1 MEHEVCT
8 ASGDDIEAS
17 ASAGSSYCSA
27 EEDDEIVEIDE
38 AVTEHIDTVL
48 GVRCCEN
55 DCIASHPEAVT
66 NFLRGYMKMT
76 KDCQRTSIVTALAMC
91 LAFSE
96 DNQRHHSTGV
106 RQRYA
111 YFVPLVGQVC
121 RTAFKTAYNV
131 SNDTINRYGIKTV
144 HGNAANKHAQF
155 VDEEA
160 LKAFFTR
167 LASTHADCVPVLFR
181 YQKTVDGELRRY
193 HTTKEYQLSPSY
205 FTWGMMHGWYIKWAK
220 DARVRIKEP
229 SLSSFLTVLERICP
243 EIRIRSVRDN
253 VCDACVIYR
262 NTMGAEP
269 TVDDTEVIVAH
280 VEDAKAMR
288 AQYKSDCEAATSEK
302 IVTTIDYAQNIALP
316 HSAQTPSMWY
326 FISLISVHVFGIHSH
341 PDKLQWNL
349 IYSERKAKKGS
360 TEVISM
366 LDVYA
371 RMRNI
376 YSWQQALARFLTFL
390 VHSKGL
396 KGAKLSFLVK
406 GHTKN
411 HCDRHF
417 GYIKRHYTKRDMWIL
432 DDVER
437 AIQESSPDNRCFNSE
452 QSDHIFREYKETREK
467 LYKKLD
473 NIQSCQIFEVRN
485 GEPGVV
491 YCRTRPDSEP
501 VSPPPNKEK
510 IHDIH
515 KKVLQYVPPDLRSDP
530 LYIVPDAA
538 DRAEVAATKRFR
550 RQKAVQKK
558 KRPAANADAPRKKRA
573 AESDNQ

>member
-1 MEHEVCT
+1 
-8 ASGDDIEAS
+8 
-17 ASAGSSYCSA
+17 
-27 EEDDEIVEIDE
+27 
-38 AVTEHIDTVL
+38 
-48 GVRCCEN
+48 
-55 DCIASHPEAVT
+55 
-66 NFLRGYMKMT
+66 
-76 KDCQRTSIVTALAMC
+76 
-91 LAFSE
+91 
-96 DNQRHHSTGV
+96 
-106 RQRYA
+106 
-111 YFVPLVGQVC
+111 
-121 RTAFKTAYNV
+121 
-131 SNDTINRYGIKTV
+131 
-144 HGNAANKHAQF
+144 
-155 VDEEA
+155 
-160 LKAFFTR
+160 
-167 LASTHADCVPVLFR
+167 
-181 YQKTVDGELRRY
+181 
-193 HTTKEYQLSPSY
+193 
-205 FTWGMMHGWYIKWAK
+205 
-220 DARVRIKEP
+220 
-229 SLSSFLTVLERICP
+229 
-243 EIRIRSVRDN
+243 
-253 VCDACVIYR
+253 
-262 NTMGAEP
+262 MGAEP
-269 TVDDTEVIVAH
+269 TVDNTEAIVAH

-288 AQYKSDCEAATSEK
+288 AQYKADCEAATSEK

-326 FISLISVHVFGIHSH
+326 FLSLISVHVFGIHSH

-376 YSWQQALARFLTFL
+376 YPAGVVDSKHWHVYADNCGGQVKNNFVVQFLTFL

-417 GYIKRHYTKRDMWIL
+417 GYTKRHYAKRDMWIL
-432 DDVER
+432 DDVDR
-437 AIQESSPDNRCFNSE
+437 AIQENTGE
-452 QSDHIFREYKETREK
+452 TLQKAGQHAELSD
-467 LYKKLD
+467 
-473 NIQSCQIFEVRN
+473 FEVRD

-501 VSPPPNKEK
+501 VVQNLSAAAQQGK

-538 DRAEVAATKRFR
+538 DRVEVAATKRFR

>member
-27 EEDDEIVEIDE
+27 EEDGEIVEIDE

-48 GVRCCEN
+48 GVTCCEN

-76 KDCQRTSIVTALAMC
+76 KDCQRTSLVTALAMC

-96 DNQRHHSTGV
+96 DNQRHRSTGV

-111 YFVPLVGQVC
+111 YFVPLVSQVC

-131 SNDTINRYGIKTV
+131 SNDTINRYRNQAKKGDFADPV
-144 HGNAANKHAQF
+144 HENAANKHAQF

-167 LASTHADCVPVLFR
+167 LASTQADCVPVRFR

-193 HTTKEYQLSPSY
+193 HTTKEYQLLPSY

-229 SLSSFLTVLERICP
+229 SLSFFRTVLERICP

-269 TVDDTEVIVAH
+269 TVDDTEAIVAH
-280 VEDAKAMR
+280 VEDATAMR
-288 AQYKSDCEAATSEK
+288 AQYKADCEAAT
-302 IVTTIDYAQNIALP
+302 Y
-316 HSAQTPSMWY
+316 
-326 FISLISVHVFGIHSH
+326 
-341 PDKLQWNL
+341 
-349 IYSERKAKKGS
+349 
-360 TEVISM
+360 
-366 LDVYA
+366 
-371 RMRNI
+371 RN
-376 YSWQQALARFLTFL
+376 T
-390 VHSKGL
+390 G
-396 KGAKLSFLVK
+396 
-406 GHTKN
+406 
-411 HCDRHF
+411 
-417 GYIKRHYTKRDMWIL
+417 
-432 DDVER
+432 E
-437 AIQESSPDNRCFNSE
+437 
-452 QSDHIFREYKETREK
+452 

-473 NIQSCQIFEVRN
+473 NIHSYQVFEVRDAKN
-485 GEPGVV
+485 FSADE
-491 YCRTRPDSEP
+491 
-501 VSPPPNKEK
+501 VSTFWASFTLLSPPPPNKEK

-558 KRPAANADAPRKKRA
+558 KRPAANADAPRQKRA
-573 AESDNQ
+573 ADIDNQ